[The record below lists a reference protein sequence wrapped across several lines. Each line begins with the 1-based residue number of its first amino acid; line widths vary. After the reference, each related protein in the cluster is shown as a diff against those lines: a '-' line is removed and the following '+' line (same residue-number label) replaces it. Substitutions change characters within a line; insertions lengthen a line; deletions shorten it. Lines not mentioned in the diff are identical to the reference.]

1 MVFSCLNGSICVILQ
16 RDKQEYRQECSMYRE
31 AYQDLKRWKGSES
44 RKPCILLGARQVGK
58 TWLMREFGKREYGNV
73 AYINCDTEPM
83 TKTLF
88 KNDYNLRRLLL
99 GFQAITGETISEG
112 GR

>member
-1 MVFSCLNGSICVILQ
+1 MKRNA
-16 RDKQEYRQECSMYRE
+16 M
-31 AYQDLKRWKGSES
+31 QDLLNWKASED
-44 RKPCILLGARQVGK
+44 RKPLVLRGARQVGK